1 MTYTLRALED
11 GHDNELQVGNANDSL
26 LSRLIT
32 SAALTVE
39 QAQMGKSRIVVLL
52 GKMLVIDR
60 IVGCIR
66 WVASSVHLDFF
77 VGEERNEGLRGDENR
92 GERKAR

>member
-1 MTYTLRALED
+1 MTFTLRALED

-26 LSRLIT
+26 LSRIIT

-39 QAQMGKSRIVVLL
+39 QAQMGESRIVMLI
-52 GKMLVIDR
+52 GKVPVIDQ

-66 WVASSVHLDFF
+66 WVASSVHLDLF
-77 VGEERNEGLRGDENR
+77 VGKERNEGLWGDDNR